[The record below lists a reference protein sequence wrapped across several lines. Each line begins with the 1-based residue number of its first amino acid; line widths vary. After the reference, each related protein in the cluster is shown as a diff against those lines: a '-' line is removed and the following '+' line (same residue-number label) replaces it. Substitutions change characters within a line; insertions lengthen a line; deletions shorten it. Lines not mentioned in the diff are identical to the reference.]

1 MRASDINNS
10 LDKAERSIMDFL
22 MPRRC
27 PFCGAVAGKEL
38 LCDKCSKTL
47 PFRGEHAV
55 EEAAQLITTHNLRF
69 SLRLMEQVRKAIL
82 DYKFKRK
89 MGAVSCFGMLMAQ
102 CAAEHFDGE
111 FDAITWVPVSKKRLK
126 KRGFDQARYLTAS
139 ICVDWHTEPLET
151 LRKVVDNPA
160 QSGIDSPEER
170 RANVLGVYEAVE
182 PERFAGKRLLLIDD
196 IRTTGATLGEC
207 VRVLK
212 EAGAKDVLCLTLAAG
227 ERKK

>member
-55 EEAAQLITTHNLRF
+55 EEEPFARCAAPLYYEE
-69 SLRLMEQVRKAIL
+69 SVRKAIL